1 MDCSFTSTTPSA
13 PNRPRIQVAATD
25 EDVVQRIAALWA
37 CRTGVHQSPGIRPGS
52 RTIGSNSAVAEL
64 STQCV
69 NCDAHGYPPAAADPS
84 CAGGLVATRYVV
96 PPRIAQEPRRV
107 RAARSA
113 RHPVKVQ
120 VTGSN
125 PVRGAASALL
135 ELRSARHPLKVETAG
150 SNPAQRI
157 PCHRG
162 REVAGTCLPSR
173 RRGFESLRWLQ
184 DRSPSLPFPEVV
196 RLVEDTVSKTAGGRK
211 ASRGFE
217 SLRLRRMTLGVIGTP
232 PDSGSGNR
240 GSSPRSGAACARG
253 GTGRR
258 AALRALWPQARGGSS
273 PSGRTQVEQAAQHHA
288 AVVHQGERQLA
299 KLEAAGSSPAD
310 RTIPA

>member
-1 MDCSFTSTTPSA
+1 M
-13 PNRPRIQVAATD
+13 
-25 EDVVQRIAALWA
+25 
-37 CRTGVHQSPGIRPGS
+37 
-52 RTIGSNSAVAEL
+52 
-64 STQCV
+64 
-69 NCDAHGYPPAAADPS
+69 
-84 CAGGLVATRYVV
+84 
-96 PPRIAQEPRRV
+96 
-107 RAARSA
+107 
-113 RHPVKVQ
+113 Q

-125 PVRGAASALL
+125 PVRGAASAPL

-217 SLRLRRMTLGVIGTP
+217 SLRLRRMTLGVIGSP

-258 AALRALWPQARGGSS
+258 AALRALWPQGRGGSS
-273 PSGRTQVEQAAQHHA
+273 PSGRTQAGQAVQHHA
-288 AVVHQGERQLA
+288 AVVHQRERQLA

>member
-1 MDCSFTSTTPSA
+1 MQAPPSG
-13 PNRPRIQVAATD
+13 PRPV
-25 EDVVQRIAALWA
+25 
-37 CRTGVHQSPGIRPGS
+37 G
-52 RTIGSNSAVAEL
+52 AV
-64 STQCV
+64 
-69 NCDAHGYPPAAADPS
+69 
-84 CAGGLVATRYVV
+84 
-96 PPRIAQEPRRV
+96 
-107 RAARSA
+107 
-113 RHPVKVQ
+113 
-120 VTGSN
+120 
-125 PVRGAASALL
+125 
-135 ELRSARHPLKVETAG
+135 RSARHPLKVETAG

-217 SLRLRRMTLGVIGTP
+217 SLRLRRMTLGVIGSP

-240 GSSPRSGAACARG
+240 GSNPRSGAACARG

-258 AALRALWPQARGGSS
+258 AALRARGPKAVGVRAPPGAPSRAGRPAPCGRSSPGRTPARQAGGSRFE
-273 PSGRTQVEQAAQHHA
+273 PGRPH
-288 AVVHQGERQLA
+288 L
-299 KLEAAGSSPAD
+299 PA
-310 RTIPA
+310 